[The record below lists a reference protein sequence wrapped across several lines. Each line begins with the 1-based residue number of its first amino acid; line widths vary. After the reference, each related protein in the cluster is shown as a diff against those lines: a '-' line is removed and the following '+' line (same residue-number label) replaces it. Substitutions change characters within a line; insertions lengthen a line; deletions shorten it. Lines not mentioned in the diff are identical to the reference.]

1 VAQRHSGYQ
10 IGGPS
15 PFGVRKSMPVYL
27 EKSALAL
34 PKIYI
39 NGGRR
44 GYLVGI
50 APAELVR
57 VLKPVMVE
65 VGLDD

>member
-10 IGGPS
+10 IGGTT

-27 EKSALAL
+27 EKTVLAL
-34 PKIYI
+34 PKINN